1 MSQPQPKAVTKSNNT
16 ISSKPFSKLI
26 HPLVKKGVRCQGL
39 FSLEAME
46 TMQEIY
52 DAFLTDNPNTADDR
66 FLALLDFH
74 NIFNNIY
81 FHQIAENYRMMKE
94 VPSIHRLHDV
104 KVTHRSDA
112 DYAKL
117 NKFFMEKYH
126 FKSNELDYSLHSPHQ
141 RDQLTAWFKYER
153 ATFEKLI
160 EVLMAHN
167 YHAYL
172 NVGCDLVNSYP
183 LMKV

>member
-1 MSQPQPKAVTKSNNT
+1 MSPSPTTIAEFNNNVSTQPFTKLVS
-16 ISSKPFSKLI
+16 
-26 HPLVKKGVRCQGL
+26 PLAQNGVRCQGL
-39 FSLEAME
+39 NILDVME

-52 DAFLTDNPNTADDR
+52 DAFLNDNPDTADDR

-81 FHQIAENYRMMKE
+81 FHQIAENYRIMKE
-94 VPSIHRLHDV
+94 VPSIHRLYDV

-153 ATFEKLI
+153 ATFEQFI
-160 EVLMAHN
+160 EVLIAHN
-167 YHAYL
+167 YHTYL
-172 NVGCDLVNSYP
+172 NIGCDIVNSYP
-183 LMKV
+183 LVKV